1 MSSLLE
7 IMDKKSCGKWY
18 AYEQSAFYLSRM
30 MLELSLDRYVME
42 NALWLDSLKRVQSE
56 IREEMVSDWALLFI
70 GWREIGFTISFNVSW
85 AAFAIMFED
94 MLKDATVKEIEDYF

>member
-1 MSSLLE
+1 MSGWL
-7 IMDKKSCGKWY
+7 KSN
-18 AYEQSAFYLSRM
+18 S
-30 MLELSLDRYVME
+30 
-42 NALWLDSLKRVQSE
+42 DSLKRVQSE

>member
-1 MSSLLE
+1 MYLDAAKKQEIFEIVNPISLHP
-7 IMDKKSCGKWY
+7 MNKS
-18 AYEQSAFYLSRM
+18 A
-30 MLELSLDRYVME
+30 
-42 NALWLDSLKRVQSE
+42 QSE
-56 IREEMVSDWALLFI
+56 TISSRISDWTLLFI